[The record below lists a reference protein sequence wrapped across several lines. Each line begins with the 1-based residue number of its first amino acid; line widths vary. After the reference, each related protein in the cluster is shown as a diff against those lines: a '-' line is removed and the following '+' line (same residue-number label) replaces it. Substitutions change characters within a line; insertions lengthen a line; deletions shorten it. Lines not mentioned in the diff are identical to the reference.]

1 MSKIQKISLFIPS
14 QSYHSFLLLSS
25 PSPSLV
31 LSLSLSHQPAW
42 SSGCSPKRSSGDGC
56 KASMAHGGSV
66 MEPTGGGCKAGR
78 RCGDDSTKG
87 LGDSPHLLLP
97 TAADHACCCWASGGC
112 IGRQRCRVAT
122 PTSTRTM
129 ADTSMAMTAETK
141 LGGGGSV
148 ADKLGRGRSIAGEN
162 GGGWSVTVE
171 LRGCHR

>member
-14 QSYHSFLLLSS
+14 QSYHSLLILSS

-66 MEPTGGGCKAGR
+66 MEPTGGGYKAGR

-97 TAADHACCCWASGGC
+97 TAADHACCC
-112 IGRQRCRVAT
+112 
-122 PTSTRTM
+122 
-129 ADTSMAMTAETK
+129 
-141 LGGGGSV
+141 
-148 ADKLGRGRSIAGEN
+148 
-162 GGGWSVTVE
+162 
-171 LRGCHR
+171 